1 MYNII
6 LYTMSS
12 RSRDAFAIIHFGGN
26 PMYLELELYFLK
38 MLRQYTR
45 NDILYLYSVND
56 TPPSFVEAIT
66 PLVTDVVPYDD
77 RGITYDVKFKS
88 IYTNFN
94 ILRTCNFIFAYN
106 LEKYDKVCIIESD
119 MVIMKNLDSI
129 FNLKTPA
136 VLTYYVGDR
145 NISFNDRITNSPRD
159 VLSKCQDMG
168 RLNGGIMLIYPSKRL
183 FDLYKAKIGDVIE
196 RNCKYPNETL
206 FEYVNNTY
214 YNLPVQY
221 NLSHYH
227 AKPQRLYNYQL
238 DPRDIFLFHFNETA
252 YKHIDIIKNP
262 VDEKGENWLETIGR
276 DKKYV
281 VKKLPIFHYKTNVYD
296 RYRGIIEPIVL
307 AAKRDI
313 DKTDTKRV
321 DKAPIDEAAVVL
333 APIDEAP
340 NSLVTQYKPVL
351 EDPLDKLL
359 SKIMSKPVVD
369 KPVVEEYDN
378 KPVAKS
384 VAKSPITK
392 PKSPI
397 VEETIFEAPII
408 KPKSPIVEAPIFEAP
423 IVEEPIVKPKSP
435 IFEEPI
441 VKPKSPIF
449 EAPIVEEPII
459 KPKSPIVEEPI
470 VKPKSPI
477 VEAPIFEEP
486 VVKSKSPI
494 VKSKSP
500 IVEAPNAKSKKCPKG
515 TRRNKK
521 TGLCEPSKKSVQAEQ
536 NINKTPTPSPSPVPS
551 PIPSPIPSLTP
562 SPIHSP
568 IISSSKKC
576 PKGTRRNKKTGLC
589 EPTKKPAVQPEQII
603 IKTPSPPIPS
613 SSKKCP
619 KGTRRNKKTGLCEP
633 TK

>member
-1 MYNII
+1 
-6 LYTMSS
+6 MSS
-12 RSRDAFAIIHFGGN
+12 RSRDAFAIVHFGSN
-26 PMYLELELYFLK
+26 PVYLELELYFLK

-56 TPPSFVEAIT
+56 TPPSFVEAIR
-66 PLVTDVVPYDD
+66 PLVAEVVPYDD
-77 RGITYDVKFKS
+77 RGITYDVSFKS

-106 LEKYDKVCIIESD
+106 LDKYDKVCIIESD

-145 NISFNDRITNSPRD
+145 NLSFNDRITNNPRE

-168 RLNGGIMLIYPSKRL
+168 RLNGGIMLIYPSKKM
-183 FDLYKAKIGDVIE
+183 FDVYKAKIRDVIE

-206 FEYVNNTY
+206 FEYVNNSY

-227 AKPQRLYNYQL
+227 AKPQRLHNYQL
-238 DPRDIFLFHFNETA
+238 DPRDIFVFHFNETA

-262 VDEKGENWLETIGR
+262 VDEKGDNWLEIIGR

-307 AAKRDI
+307 ASKRDVLASKP
-313 DKTDTKRV
+313 DV
-321 DKAPIDEAAVVL
+321 DEAHIVEEAPIVE
-333 APIDEAP
+333 APITKLVEEAP
-340 NSLVTQYKPVL
+340 IVLKPVL

-359 SKIMSKPVVD
+359 TKIMSKPDVKPDV
-369 KPVVEEYDN
+369 KPVVKPDV
-378 KPVAKS
+378 KPVVKPYVKPYVKPDVKHFVKPVVKPIIEEPKPQPKLIIEEPKPQPKLIMEEPKPQPKLIIEEPKPQPKLIMEEPIIEEPKLIIKEPI
-384 VAKSPITK
+384 VAKP
-392 PKSPI
+392 
-397 VEETIFEAPII
+397 
-408 KPKSPIVEAPIFEAP
+408 PIVEAP
-423 IVEEPIVKPKSP
+423 VKTSPPKT
-435 IFEEPI
+435 
-441 VKPKSPIF
+441 
-449 EAPIVEEPII
+449 
-459 KPKSPIVEEPI
+459 
-470 VKPKSPI
+470 
-477 VEAPIFEEP
+477 
-486 VVKSKSPI
+486 
-494 VKSKSP
+494 
-500 IVEAPNAKSKKCPKG
+500 KKCPKG

-521 TGLCEPSKKSVQAEQ
+521 TGLCEPSKKPVQEIEQ
-536 NINKTPTPSPSPVPS
+536 KITPPITPTSSPTPVKLSLSPTPSPVKLSLSPTPSPVKLSLTPTPSPVKLSP
-551 PIPSPIPSLTP
+551 TQE
-562 SPIHSP
+562 P
-568 IISSSKKC
+568 IIPSSKKC

-589 EPTKKPAVQPEQII
+589 EPVKKIEAPKSVPE
-603 IKTPSPPIPS
+603 PV
-613 SSKKCP
+613 KKCP